1 MLLTLS
7 WRDADN
13 LAEKTL
19 TGLDKS
25 LLSAAIADQIEVF
38 FKKPRGKP
46 HVTAKPKL
54 SGLSDIY
61 RFLRNNKLQFTSLRR
76 RRLV

>member
-1 MLLTLS
+1 MLPDS
-7 WRDADN
+7 

-25 LLSAAIADQIEVF
+25 LLSAAIADQMEVF

-61 RFLRNNKLQFTSLRR
+61 RFLRSNKLQFTSLRR